1 MTNPNGNNSDRLDRI
16 EQLFEQNEI
25 RLGRM
30 ILQQESDNR
39 RMLAIERTIQ
49 AMLEQRATD
58 KLEHDERMRFSEE
71 RMRLSEE
78 RINRIEDVAV
88 KLANIEEAQNRML
101 VSLDEDRPTVL
112 RRLMTIENKV
122 DSLIERDRQA

>member
-1 MTNPNGNNSDRLDRI
+1 MTNPNGQDSNRLDRI
-16 EQLFEQNEI
+16 EKLFEQNEI

-30 ILQQESDNR
+30 ILYSESDNR

-71 RMRLSEE
+71 R
-78 RINRIEDVAV
+78 INRLEDVAV
-88 KLANIEEAQNRML
+88 QLANIEGAIAL
-101 VSLDEDRPTVL
+101 V
-112 RRLMTIENKV
+112 
-122 DSLIERDRQA
+122 

>member
-1 MTNPNGNNSDRLDRI
+1 MTNPNGNNSDRLNRI
-16 EQLFEQNEI
+16 EKLFEQNEI

-49 AMLEQRATD
+49 AMLEQRVTD
-58 KLEHDERMRFSEE
+58 KLEHDERMRVA
-71 RMRLSEE
+71 EE

-122 DSLIERDRQA
+122 DTLIQRDRQA

>member
-58 KLEHDERMRFSEE
+58 KLEHERMRFSEE
-71 RMRLSEE
+71 R
-78 RINRIEDVAV
+78 INRLEDVAV
-88 KLANIEEAQNRML
+88 KLANIEEAQNKML
-101 VSLDEDRPTVL
+101 VSIDEDRPTVL
-112 RRLMTIENKV
+112 RRLMAIENKV
-122 DSLIERDRQA
+122 DSLIERDRRA

>member
-1 MTNPNGNNSDRLDRI
+1 MTRSNGNNSGDRLDRI

-49 AMLEQRATD
+49 AMLEQRVTD
-58 KLEHDERMRFSEE
+58 KLEHEE
-71 RMRLSEE
+71 RMSLGEE
-78 RINRIEDVAV
+78 RINRLEDVVV
-88 KLANIEEAQNRML
+88 KLTSIEEGQVPCRKTTGLA
-101 VSLDEDRPTVL
+101 
-112 RRLMTIENKV
+112 
-122 DSLIERDRQA
+122 

>member
-1 MTNPNGNNSDRLDRI
+1 MTNQDGNNSSDRLDRI
-16 EQLFEQNEI
+16 EKLFEQNEI

-49 AMLEQRATD
+49 AMLEQRVTD
-58 KLEHDERMRFSEE
+58 KLEHDERMRVA
-71 RMRLSEE
+71 EE

-88 KLANIEEAQNRML
+88 KLANIEEAQNKML
-101 VSLDEDRPTVL
+101 
-112 RRLMTIENKV
+112 
-122 DSLIERDRQA
+122 

>member
-1 MTNPNGNNSDRLDRI
+1 MTNQDGNNSSDRLDRI
-16 EQLFEQNEI
+16 EKLFEQNEI

-49 AMLEQRATD
+49 AMLEQRVTD
-58 KLEHDERMRFSEE
+58 KLEHDERMRVA
-71 RMRLSEE
+71 EE

-122 DSLIERDRQA
+122 DTLIQRDRQP

>member
-1 MTNPNGNNSDRLDRI
+1 MTNSNGNNGDRLDRI
-16 EQLFEQNEI
+16 EKLFEQNEI

-39 RMLAIERTIQ
+39 RMLSIERTIQ

-58 KLEHDERMRFSEE
+58 KLEHDERMRVAS
-71 RMRLSEE
+71 E

-122 DSLIERDRQA
+122 DTLIQRDREA

>member
-1 MTNPNGNNSDRLDRI
+1 MTNPKGNNSDRLDRI
-16 EQLFEQNEI
+16 EKLFEQNEI

-58 KLEHDERMRFSEE
+58 KLEHEE
-71 RMRLSEE
+71 RMRVAEE
-78 RINRIEDVAV
+78 RIARIEDVAV
-88 KLANIEEAQNRML
+88 KLANIEEAQNRLL
-101 VSLDEDRPTVL
+101 VSLDEDRPTIL

-122 DSLIERDRQA
+122 DSLIERDRRS

>member
-1 MTNPNGNNSDRLDRI
+1 MTNQDGNNSGDRLNRI
-16 EQLFEQNEI
+16 EKLFEQNEI

-49 AMLEQRATD
+49 AMLEQRVTD
-58 KLEHDERMRFSEE
+58 KLEHEE
-71 RMRLSEE
+71 RMRVAEE

-122 DSLIERDRQA
+122 DTLIQRDRQA

>member
-1 MTNPNGNNSDRLDRI
+1 MTNQDGNNSSDRLDRI
-16 EQLFEQNEI
+16 EKLFEQNEI

-49 AMLEQRATD
+49 AMLEQRVTD
-58 KLEHDERMRFSEE
+58 KLEHDERMRVA
-71 RMRLSEE
+71 EE

-122 DSLIERDRQA
+122 DTLIQRDRQA